1 MRAGGDGPAA
11 TNLARPTL
19 DRMAALPLR
28 VVEITPGTPGVISA
42 REALSARLD
51 GDGPPFALIPQP
63 GRHVTTA
70 YADMIRACVR
80 PDEPV
85 DDDTA
90 FVAAT
95 SGSTGVPR
103 GVLITR
109 DNLRFAVEAAW
120 AHLPGL
126 RECAWVL
133 ALPVTSIG
141 GFGAIVRAHHAGTPL
156 HALPSVGG
164 AAPFRASDLVG
175 LPVAEPFA
183 ISLVPSQLADILASP
198 TAAAWL
204 ARATAVLVGAAATP
218 EHLAARARESGVPIA
233 TTYGMTETTG
243 GCVYDGVP
251 LPGVRIELSADGR
264 IDIIGRQV
272 AAGYREGDGSF
283 SGHGADRRFATS
295 DHGEWAGDRLTVL
308 GRIDDVVTVHG
319 VNVALGAIESVIRSV
334 LGVQDCAVVAM
345 PDQRQ
350 GHRLIA
356 YVILSDADV
365 FASIAPVV
373 AEHLGAVARPHVVQ
387 VPALPM
393 LPNGKID
400 RLALR
405 AAGER

>member
-1 MRAGGDGPAA
+1 M
-11 TNLARPTL
+11 T
-19 DRMAALPLR
+19 
-28 VVEITPGTPGVISA
+28 SA
-42 REALSARLD
+42 REALAARLD

-70 YADMIRACVR
+70 YADMIRACIR
-80 PDEPV
+80 PDDPV

-109 DNLRFAVEAAW
+109 DNLRTAVEASW

-141 GFGAIVRAHHAGTPL
+141 GFGAIVRAQHAGTTL
-156 HALPSVGG
+156 HVLPSVGG
-164 AAPFRASDLVG
+164 AASFSASDLVD
-175 LPVAEPFA
+175 LSIAEPFA
-183 ISLVPSQLADILASP
+183 ISLVPSQLADILESP
-198 TAAAWL
+198 TATAWL

-218 EHLAARARESGVPIA
+218 EQLTLRARASGVPII

-251 LPGVRIELSADGR
+251 LPGARIELSVDGR
-264 IDIIGRQV
+264 IDVIGRQV
-272 AAGYREGDGSF
+272 AAGYRDGDGPF

-295 DHGEWAGDRLTVL
+295 DHGEWAGDRLKVL
-308 GRIDDVVTVHG
+308 GRIDDVVAVHG
-319 VNVALGAIESVIRSV
+319 VNVALGAIESVIRTV

-345 PDQRQ
+345 PDERQ
-350 GHRLIA
+350 GQRLIA
-356 YVILSDADV
+356 YVVMSDADGL
-365 FASIAPVV
+365 ASIAPVV
-373 AEHLGAVARPHVVQ
+373 AEQLGGVAQPHVVQ
-387 VPALPM
+387 VLSLPM